1 MSSANKAATAVT
13 TKSSGDDGHLLPLLT
28 VIDVAEVLRV
38 STRTVRRLIKSGALP
53 SVTVGRSIRVRPEDL
68 AALTHPR

>member
-1 MSSANKAATAVT
+1 MRNPNTAANAAAMN
-13 TKSSGDDGHLLPLLT
+13 SGGGDASLLPLLT
-28 VIDVAEVLRV
+28 IVDVAQVLKV

-68 AALTHPR
+68 AALTRPR